1 VAAIAFEPIGQE
13 HIGEVRDIYND
24 YVLNSTISFH
34 TKELSMEE
42 MRDSVLHP
50 DPRFKSFVIL
60 QNDAI
65 CGYVLITRHKN
76 KQAYDGSGEVT
87 IYLKPECTG
96 QGIDG
101 LALDFIEEIAREQ
114 QFHTLV
120 ATVCVE
126 NGKSSS
132 LFERKGYEP
141 CAYYK
146 EIGFK
151 FGRRLDIRVFQKIL

>member
-1 VAAIAFEPIGQE
+1 MAAVTFEPVKQE
-13 HIGEVRDIYND
+13 HIGQVREIYNY

-34 TKELSMEE
+34 TGEVSLEE
-42 MRDSVLHP
+42 MRDNVLLP

-60 QNDAI
+60 QNDAV

-76 KQAYDGSGEVT
+76 KQAYDASGEVT
-87 IYLKPECTG
+87 IYLKPEYTG
-96 QGIDG
+96 QGIGG
-101 LALDFIEEIAREQ
+101 LALDFIEDIAREQ
-114 QFHTLV
+114 HFHTLV
-120 ATVCVE
+120 ATVCAE
-126 NGKSSS
+126 NGHSSS
-132 LFERKGYEP
+132 LFEHKGYES